1 MDDRACCCPSLPM
14 VRVLMP
20 PTLTRHHQVDLLLC
34 GHHYRVSR
42 QALAAIGAWVEILPA
57 AHAADGSAL
66 ALV

>member
-1 MDDRACCCPSLPM
+1 
-14 VRVLMP
+14 VE
-20 PTLTRHHQVDLLLC
+20 LLLC

-42 QALAAIGAWVEILPA
+42 QALAATGAWIEILPA